1 MEENIF
7 LNLAIQ
13 RKRKIDRQ
21 ITGKKD
27 RQKNRQKERKIE
39 IFP

>member
-7 LNLAIQ
+7 FNMAIQ

-39 IFP
+39 RFP

>member
-27 RQKNRQKERKIE
+27 IQKNRQKERKIE